1 MSILAL
7 GNYDSS
13 LAICLVY
20 CSYLYGVNLEA
31 NLSFDDAEELLEVGD
46 KYEVASLVDECG
58 RAMASTMDR
67 QTCVRA
73 AVVGHLRR
81 VAELKRKV
89 CVRSWYGNGERVKH
103 TLFNQALDYIV
114 KKKVEELGPEVDEE
128 LRADLAKHA
137 MGQ

>member
-1 MSILAL
+1 
-7 GNYDSS
+7 
-13 LAICLVY
+13 
-20 CSYLYGVNLEA
+20 
-31 NLSFDDAEELLEVGD
+31 
-46 KYEVASLVDECG
+46 
-58 RAMASTMDR
+58 MASTMDR